1 MWKGMRAI
9 AVFLMVASAV
19 AVGADAVTLTGKVT
33 DVTGKPVEH
42 ATVMVYHA
50 GVKKGYSTFCPSCY
64 ADCGKRTF
72 TDATGSYS
80 FANLSPDLWFELLV
94 VRDGYGPVSIR
105 KVDPSNGPPITAV
118 LKVRSGFYDPT
129 RMVRGRVVDARGNPL
144 RDVAVQPQGIAMNRG
159 ALIGTIPGLDPLAVT
174 NDKGEFEVTYA
185 EPASKMLLLL
195 EARRMAPRFV
205 ALPTG
210 TTRETVLLH
219 EGAVVRGRLMA
230 KGKPVSGAEIGLIG
244 REQGGFGADLNMD
257 GNAYPEM
264 KIGTQEDGSFAI
276 TGVPSLEEWYV
287 YGKMESIASR
297 GATDPV
303 MCTTTRDSELVDVG
317 ELEVKPG
324 HRLHGKVVLS
334 DGKPLPEG
342 MRVFVTSDGARDSQ
356 TAILGTDGHFQV
368 VGLPGGKYS
377 INLAVK
383 GYTLPNGAQ
392 EVAISMDR
400 DVDNWAIVLSTA
412 NRIPTDR

>member
-1 MWKGMRAI
+1 MWKWMGAI
-9 AVFLMVASAV
+9 AVFLTVASAV
-19 AVGADAVTLTGKVT
+19 AVGANAVTLTGKVT
-33 DVTGKPVEH
+33 DVTGKPIAH
-42 ATVMVYHA
+42 AIVMVYHA

-72 TDATGSYS
+72 TDVTGTYA
-80 FANLSPDLWFELLV
+80 FTNLKPDLWFELLI
-94 VRDGYGPVSIR
+94 VRDGYGPVSIK
-105 KVDPSNGPPITAV
+105 KVDPSNGPPTTAV
-118 LKVRSGFYDPT
+118 LNIRPAVDDPT
-129 RMVRGRVVDARGNPL
+129 RMVRGRVVDASGNPM
-144 RDVAVQPQGIAMNRG
+144 RDVAVQPQGIASNRG

-185 EPASKMLLLL
+185 EPASKMLLLV

-205 ALPTG
+205 VMPTG
-210 TTRETVLLH
+210 AKRETVLLYQ
-219 EGAVVRGRLMA
+219 GAVIRGRLVED
-230 KGKPVSGAEIGLIG
+230 GKPVSGAEIGLIA
-244 REQGGFGADLNMD
+244 REQGGFGADLKMV
-257 GNAYPEM
+257 GNAYAEM

-276 TGVPSLEEWYV
+276 TGVPSRGEWYV

-297 GATDPV
+297 GATEPV
-303 MCTTTRDSELVDVG
+303 MCTTTRNNELVDVG

-324 HRLHGKVVLS
+324 HRLQGKVVLS
-334 DGKPLPEG
+334 DGKPIPEG
-342 MRVFVTSDGARDSQ
+342 MRIFITSDQARDSQ

-383 GYTLPNGAQ
+383 GYTLPDGAQ

-400 DVDNWAIVLSTA
+400 DVDNWAIVLSPA